1 MAKLGT
7 EFQRK
12 GTGGYKLGESH
23 KKILSSSPLHSYSI
37 FNSPLLNVVVA
48 PISDVMNID
57 QIVTQA
63 QEQLQLAMK
72 VQGKERK
79 ERIWVEE
86 DQKAQQEWNRVV
98 ASDKEAAESASGVV
112 VKHMWAIFCQESSDF
127 I

>member
-1 MAKLGT
+1 VRVT
-7 EFQRK
+7 RK
-12 GTGGYKLGESH
+12 YYL
-23 KKILSSSPLHSYSI
+23 PLHYILTPSS
-37 FNSPLLNVVVA
+37 NSPLPNVVVA

-63 QEQLQLAMK
+63 QEPMK
-72 VQGKERK
+72 VQEKERK

-112 VKHMWAIFCQESSDF
+112 VKHMWAIFCQERSDF